1 MEIITMVSEY
11 ILGAMSIVFYIL
23 LLIIGVL
30 LGFALCIV
38 LVSWIIEII
47 GMIQDIFSK
56 DGEQ

>member
-11 ILGAMSIVFYIL
+11 IMETTNIIFYMF

-30 LGFALCIV
+30 LSFALCIIFV
-38 LVSWIIEII
+38 YWIIEII
-47 GMIQDIFSK
+47 KMIRDMLSK